1 MSRNVAWKHAS
12 SKTTTKISRPRCA
25 HPYILWENGHRTHV
39 QSANAEF
46 TEYVLAAANGRYMY
60 CVHKDMTDF
69 FENEE
74 DVVVKKGKSK
84 QGAKAQ
90 KLA

>member
-1 MSRNVAWKHAS
+1 M
-12 SKTTTKISRPRCA
+12 
-25 HPYILWENGHRTHV
+25 

>member
-1 MSRNVAWKHAS
+1 M
-12 SKTTTKISRPRCA
+12 
-25 HPYILWENGHRTHV
+25 

-60 CVHKDMTDF
+60 CVHKDKTDF